1 MKTLFEVITKK
12 ISNGMQWFAGLT
24 LCGVA
29 VLTLTDIVS
38 RRFGYPVVGT
48 YEITSFLGG
57 IVAGFAIPATSLANG
72 HIIVD
77 LFIDKLSDARKGVL
91 QITTRV
97 MGIFLFF
104 ILGYFLISMACN
116 LYARGEVGMATKL
129 PFYPIAAGIGVS
141 CFVQVC
147 VLILEILKIYGRDHE

>member
-1 MKTLFEVITKK
+1 MKTTFEVITKK

-24 LCGVA
+24 LCVILA
-29 VLTLTDIVS
+29 ITFADIIS

-72 HIIVD
+72 HVIVD
-77 LFIDKLSDARKGVL
+77 FFIDKLTDARKYVL

-97 MGIFLFF
+97 MGIFLFS
-104 ILGYFLISMACN
+104 ILGYFLFSMACN
-116 LYARGEVGMATKL
+116 LYATGEVSMTTKL

-141 CFVQVC
+141 CFVQVI
-147 VLILEILKIYGRDHE
+147 VFIVEILNIYRRDHE